1 MRARRVETTSR
12 VLWSFICEG
21 FLRNSADPVP
31 RFFPVVLLLSVL
43 KAMTVGDLCTD
54 PTSALPNWRNLGNNN
69 IGLGWDD
76 QLRGSPS
83 FTCWPYL
90 STSSSQVIREI
101 PQTLSETPNQH
112 TYTLRWVRDSISA
125 CVLFYVCVCSYPAC
139 LCECICTTSQRCWK
153 RDFSAKHE
161 VEFPYMPKHCQHS
174 YVWIF
179 LLKWMMCIWCLS
191 SAESR
196 GWCMWQQSVCSWWQ
210 YFSMLVS
217 VALVMGTTETVYK
230 WWTCRAWQ
238 AEYLSAWCFKTGFF
252 VSQVLQS
259 QIYHVECGR
268 VGRRLGGNTLSLV
281 CYASV
286 KVAQRCC
293 HAHTS
298 HSGTTLGL
306 RTFQL

>member
-1 MRARRVETTSR
+1 MISLEAAHPSPADR
-12 VLWSFICEG
+12 I
-21 FLRNSADPVP
+21 FLPPHP
-31 RFFPVVLLLSVL
+31 RWLEKSPRPCQ
-43 KAMTVGDLCTD
+43 K
-54 PTSALPNWRNLGNNN
+54 
-69 IGLGWDD
+69 
-76 QLRGSPS
+76 LRI
-83 FTCWPYL
+83 
-90 STSSSQVIREI
+90 STLIHWGECVI
-101 PQTLSETPNQH
+101 QFLH
-112 TYTLRWVRDSISA
+112 V
-125 CVLFYVCVCSYPAC
+125 CCYVCVCSYPAC

-210 YFSMLVS
+210 YFSMLVT

-230 WWTCRAWQ
+230 GWTCRAWQ

-306 RTFQL
+306 RTFQFESEQLEEK

>member
-1 MRARRVETTSR
+1 MKDFWGILLIRSLGSSR
-12 VLWSFICEG
+12 LCFFSLYWKRWLWEIC
-21 FLRNSADPVP
+21 
-31 RFFPVVLLLSVL
+31 
-43 KAMTVGDLCTD
+43 
-54 PTSALPNWRNLGNNN
+54 ALIPHQHSPNWRNLGNNN